1 MGAHRAGAK
10 ILAMLDHSFQRSLF
24 WSLDHIS
31 NPNFTSFSLFYS
43 WGKGSGHFQSRSFI
57 RSYQSPKHQGKRA
70 LQYSWKIVKILRS
83 ALTGLI
89 GQISM
94 TGFFDKWPVNQS
106 LGVKLTARNSRP
118 YHMMLKR
125 AKISKGKYYAFLR
138 PLFCIR
144 KLLRARAHYDKL
156 YCMRRQDFGVF
167 GDGITKPSQDGF

>member
-1 MGAHRAGAK
+1 MSHTQGVWHWDCQIGPKFFHPDPFRSCSKFRGSYGAHRAGAK

-43 WGKGSGHFQSRSFI
+43 WGKGSGQFQSRSFI

-138 PLFCIR
+138 PLFW
-144 KLLRARAHYDKL
+144 LLR
-156 YCMRRQDFGVF
+156 
-167 GDGITKPSQDGF
+167 